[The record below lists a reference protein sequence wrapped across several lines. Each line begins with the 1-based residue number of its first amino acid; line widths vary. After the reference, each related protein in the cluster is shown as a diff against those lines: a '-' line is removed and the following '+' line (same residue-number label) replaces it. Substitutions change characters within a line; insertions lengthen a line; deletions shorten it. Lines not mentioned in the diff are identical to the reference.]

1 MSIFGFLRRRAQRD
15 LELDDELRAHFA
27 MAVRDR
33 MARGESR
40 GDAEAA
46 ARREFGN
53 VGHVK
58 EVTREM
64 WGGVWLER
72 LQQDLRFAARS
83 LWRSPTFTIVAALT
97 LALGIGVNT
106 AMFAVVHGVLLRPL
120 PFADADRLFVPSY
133 AMPPFGA
140 TPRMFDDHY
149 VQLAKDTSI

>member
-1 MSIFGFLRRRAQRD
+1 MVYIHNERTSRPAPNVAHRADPRHGGDRAMNLFGFLTRRVQRD
-15 LELDDELRAHFA
+15 RDLDDEVRAHFE

-40 GDAEAA
+40 PHAEAA

-83 LWRSPTFTIVAALT
+83 
-97 LALGIGVNT
+97 
-106 AMFAVVHGVLLRPL
+106 
-120 PFADADRLFVPSY
+120 
-133 AMPPFGA
+133 
-140 TPRMFDDHY
+140 
-149 VQLAKDTSI
+149 

>member
-1 MSIFGFLRRRAQRD
+1 MKLFGFSRRRDQRAAD
-15 LELDDELRAHFA
+15 LDDEIRAHFA

-33 MARGESR
+33 IARGESR
-40 GDAEAA
+40 SDAEAA

-72 LQQDLRFAARS
+72 SDQDLRFAVRS
-83 LWRSPTFTIVAALT
+83 LSRAPTFTVVAALT

-106 AMFAVVHGVLLRPL
+106 AMFAVVNGVLLRPL
-120 PFADADRLFVPSY
+120 PFANSERLFAASY
-133 AMPPFGA
+133 TVAHAIRARRP
-140 TPRMFDDHY
+140 
-149 VQLAKDTSI
+149 

>member
-15 LELDDELRAHFA
+15 LDLNDEIRAHFE

-40 GDAEAA
+40 VDAEAA

-72 LQQDLRFAARS
+72 LRQDLRFAARS

-120 PFADADRLFVPSY
+120 PFADSDRLFVPSY
-133 AMPPFGA
+133 ENRTFGSA
-140 TPRMFDDHY
+140 AGMFDDHY
-149 VQLAKDTSI
+149 VQLG